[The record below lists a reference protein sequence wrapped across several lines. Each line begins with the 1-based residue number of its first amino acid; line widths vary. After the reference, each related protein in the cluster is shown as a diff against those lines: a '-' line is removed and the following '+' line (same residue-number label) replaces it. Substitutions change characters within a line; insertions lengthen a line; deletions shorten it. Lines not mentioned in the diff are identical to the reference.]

1 MRVRFRDAMI
11 VIATAV
17 VVGALSL
24 SLKPT
29 AGQAPAAGQASMPRM
44 PDGKPGLT
52 GVWQALNEANWD
64 LEAHAARAALVVHPG
79 PATASSGQ
87 NHVVPAA
94 PALALGAIG
103 GVPGGLSV
111 VEGDVIPYQPWAA
124 ERKKENL
131 ANVLTRDPEVKCYM
145 PGLPRATYLPFPF
158 QIVQSTNKIMMIYEF
173 AAAQRV
179 IHMDDV
185 EPAINETW
193 MGHSAGRW
201 DGDTL
206 VVDVTAQVE
215 NTWFDRAGNFHSD
228 ALHLVERF
236 TPVSANHL
244 NYEVTVED
252 PKVFTRPWK
261 MRMPLYRRL
270 EPNAQLLEFKCVEFV
285 EELLYG
291 HLRQEQLVRRWEGP
305 TMVVD
310 ITRKV
315 PPIDKLYER

>member
-1 MRVRFRDAMI
+1 MLV
-11 VIATAV
+11 VATGV

-24 SLKPT
+24 TLKPT
-29 AGQAPAAGQASMPRM
+29 AGQAGEPSITRM
-44 PDGKPGLT
+44 PDGKPSLT

-64 LEAHAARAALVVHPG
+64 LEAHAARAALVVQPG
-79 PATASSGQ
+79 PATASSGEF
-87 NHVVPAA
+87 HVVPGA

-111 VEGDVIPYQPWAA
+111 VEGDVIPYQPWAL
-124 ERKKENL
+124 ERRKENQ
-131 ANVLTRDPEVKCYM
+131 ANLLTRDPEVKCYM
-145 PGLPRATYLPFPF
+145 PGIPRAMYLPYPF
-158 QIVQSTNKIMMIYEF
+158 QIAQSVDKIMMIYEF

-185 EPAINETW
+185 ARPVNETW

-201 DGDTL
+201 EGDTL
-206 VVDVTAQVE
+206 VVDVTRQVE

-228 ALHLVERF
+228 ALHLIERF
-236 TPVSANHL
+236 TPISANHL
-244 NYEVTVED
+244 DYEVTVED

-261 MRMPLYRRL
+261 IRMPLYRRL
-270 EPNAQLLEFKCVEFV
+270 ETNAQILEYKCVEFV
-285 EELLYG
+285 EELMYG
-291 HLRQEQLVRRWEGP
+291 HLRQAQLVRRWDSP

-315 PPIDKLYER
+315 PPVDQLYER

>member
-1 MRVRFRDAMI
+1 MI

-17 VVGALSL
+17 VVGAFSL
-24 SLKPT
+24 SLKSS
-29 AGQAPAAGQASMPRM
+29 AGQGPAANQAPAAGQVPLTRM
-44 PDGKPGLT
+44 PDGKPNLT

-64 LEAHAARAALVVHPG
+64 IEAHAARAALVVQPG
-79 PATASSGQ
+79 PATGSSGAH
-87 NHVVPAA
+87 HVVPGA

-103 GVPGGLSV
+103 AVPGGLSV
-111 VEGDVIPYQPWAA
+111 VEGGEIPYQPAA
-124 ERKKENL
+124 AARKQENL
-131 ANVLTRDPEVKCYM
+131 ANALTRDPEVKCYM
-145 PGLPRATYLPFPF
+145 PGVPRATYLPYPF

-179 IHMDDV
+179 IHMDKV

-193 MGHSAGRW
+193 MGHSEGRW
-201 DGDTL
+201 EGDTL

-215 NTWFDRAGNFHSD
+215 DTWFDRAGNFHSD
-228 ALHLVERF
+228 ALHVIERF
-236 TPVSANHL
+236 SPAGANHL
-244 NYEVTVED
+244 NYEVTIED

-261 MRMPLYRRL
+261 MKMPLYRRL
-270 EPNAQLLEFKCVEFV
+270 EPNPQLLEFKCVEFV

-315 PPIDKLYER
+315 PPIDKLYDR

>member
-1 MRVRFRDAMI
+1 MLVI
-11 VIATAV
+11 VTAV

-29 AGQAPAAGQASMPRM
+29 AGQAADTSMARM
-44 PDGKPGLT
+44 PDGKPNVT

-64 LEAHAARAALVVHPG
+64 LEAHASRAALIVQPG
-79 PATASSGQ
+79 PVTASSGDH
-87 NHVVPAA
+87 HVVPGA

-111 VEGDVIPYQPWAA
+111 VEDGEIPYQPWAL
-124 ERKKENL
+124 ERRKENQ
-131 ANVLTRDPEVKCYM
+131 ANLLTRDPEVKCYM
-145 PGLPRATYLPFPF
+145 PGIPRAMYMPYPFH
-158 QIVQSTNKIMMIYEF
+158 IVQSTNKIMMIYEF

-185 EPAINETW
+185 VRPVNETW

-201 DGDTL
+201 EGDTL
-206 VVDVTAQVE
+206 VVDVTRQVE

-244 NYEVTVED
+244 DYELTVED

-261 MRMPLYRRL
+261 IRMPLYRRL
-270 EPNAQLLEFKCVEFV
+270 EPNAQILEYKCVEFV
-285 EELLYG
+285 EELMYG
-291 HLRQEQLVRRWEGP
+291 HLRQEQLVRRWESP
-305 TMVVD
+305 TLVVD
-310 ITRKV
+310 VTRKV
-315 PPIDKLYER
+315 PPVDQLYER

>member
-1 MRVRFRDAMI
+1 MRVRLRDAMLVI
-11 VIATAV
+11 VTAV
-17 VVGALSL
+17 LVGAVSL

-29 AGQAPAAGQASMPRM
+29 AGQAPSAGAVPRM
-44 PDGKPGLT
+44 PDGTPSLT

-64 LEAHAARAALVVHPG
+64 LEAHAARAALVVQPG

-111 VEGDVIPYQPWAA
+111 VEGDTIPYQTWAL
-124 ERKKENL
+124 ERRKENQ
-131 ANVLTRDPEVKCYM
+131 ANLLTRDPEVKCYM
-145 PGLPRATYLPFPF
+145 PGLPRAMYLPYPF
-158 QIVQSTNKIMMIYEF
+158 QIVQSTNKVMMIYEF

-185 EPAINETW
+185 APPVNETW

-201 DGDTL
+201 EGDTL
-206 VVDVTAQVE
+206 VVDVRAQVE
-215 NTWFDRAGNFHSD
+215 NTWFDRSGNFHSD
-228 ALHLVERF
+228 ALHLIERF
-236 TPVSANHL
+236 TPISANHL
-244 NYEVTVED
+244 DYEVTVED

-261 MRMPLYRRL
+261 IRMPLYRRL
-270 EPNAQLLEFKCVEFV
+270 EPNAQLLEYKCVEFV

-291 HLRQEQLVRRWEGP
+291 HLRQEQLARRWESP
-305 TMVVD
+305 TLVVD

-315 PPIDKLYER
+315 PPVDQLYER